1 MKEFQMFP
9 ARNIFPAQNVSRGLS
24 MGDFSV
30 FSSCNK
36 DDSRIQKVF
45 ISNATPLIA
54 LLRSRSNKMP
64 MYAPNKRQP
73 KITIKHGQD
82 RAFVEFKSNC
92 RGMPVFI

>member
-30 FSSCNK
+30 FSSYNK

-45 ISNATPLIA
+45 ISNA
-54 LLRSRSNKMP
+54 MP
-64 MYAPNKRQP
+64 CLCL
-73 KITIKHGQD
+73 
-82 RAFVEFKSNC
+82 FNC
-92 RGMPVFI
+92 FLSVTFLPFFE